1 MINNPSKRILSLKE
15 MFFPR
20 PWTLA
25 EHFLTGNPEFTKKY
39 SVGRFTYA
47 SAWPLIWSFPTG
59 GKLKIGSFC
68 SISSGVN
75 ILLGGEHT
83 SDWITTYPFSEIF
96 PEYER
101 PKKVTKG
108 DVVIGNDVWIGMNAL
123 ILSGVCIGD
132 GAIIGAGAV
141 VTKNVAPYSVVAG
154 IPAREIKKRYEPE
167 TIEKLLKLKWWNWS
181 IKRIKENL
189 DLLLSDKI
197 DEFIAKNMVDDL
209 QKTC

>member
-1 MINNPSKRILSLKE
+1 MVSNPSKRLLSLKE

-20 PWTLA
+20 TWTLP
-25 EHFLTGNPEFTKKY
+25 EHMLSENPDFRSKY

-47 SAWPLIWSFPTG
+47 SSWPLVWSFPEC

-83 SDWITTYPFSEIF
+83 VNWITTYPFSEVF

-101 PKKVTKG
+101 QKKVTKG
-108 DVVIGNDVWIGMNAL
+108 DVIIGNDVWIGMNVI
-123 ILSGVCIGD
+123 ILSGVRIGD

-141 VTKNVAPYSVVAG
+141 VTRNVEPYTIVAG
-154 IPAREIKKRYEPE
+154 IPAREIKKRYDAE
-167 TIEKLLKLKWWNWS
+167 TVEKLLKIKWWNWS
-181 IKRIKENL
+181 LKRIKENM
-189 DLLLSDKI
+189 DLLLSDRI
-197 DEFIAKNMVDDL
+197 DEFIGRNMDVF
-209 QKTC
+209 QKTA